1 MYEVFSYDKI
11 VTTINHLIPTLANG
25 FNSWDINLINSNTL
39 CENTNNIQTWPLLF
53 RIRKQEFN
61 MNLYGQNFRFY
72 FIYKI
77 KSLLFLGFYKN
88 NKKAH
93 KEPTKQQQQHEKNN
107 IKLEKRKKYWHIN
120 ILTLVYLNLHKVQVQ
135 NKILFGHQIQEKK
148 RKHNLLDAGST
159 KKRKHAKTSPHITCN
174 SRLHTYV
181 CIYFIYV
188 CTYICM

>member
-1 MYEVFSYDKI
+1 
-11 VTTINHLIPTLANG
+11 
-25 FNSWDINLINSNTL
+25 
-39 CENTNNIQTWPLLF
+39 
-53 RIRKQEFN
+53 

-107 IKLEKRKKYWHIN
+107 IKLEKRKKNWHIN

-148 RKHNLLDAGST
+148 ENIICWMLVPQKKKNENMRKQAHILHVTLDY
-159 KKRKHAKTSPHITCN
+159 I
-174 SRLHTYV
+174 HTYV
-181 CIYFIYV
+181 FYI

>member
-1 MYEVFSYDKI
+1 
-11 VTTINHLIPTLANG
+11 
-25 FNSWDINLINSNTL
+25 
-39 CENTNNIQTWPLLF
+39 
-53 RIRKQEFN
+53 

-107 IKLEKRKKYWHIN
+107 IKLEKRKKNWHIN

-148 RKHNLLDAGST
+148 ENIICWMLVPQKNENMRKQAHILHVTLDYIHT
-159 KKRKHAKTSPHITCN
+159 YVFI
-174 SRLHTYV
+174 LYMYVHTYV
-181 CIYFIYV
+181 CKNLHSVFKWLKV
-188 CTYICM
+188 WHG